1 METSAARVD
10 APVVTDHPFAP
21 VVMNRPARA
30 HGPILKVIAFNAWG
44 GRHFHQIVDCL
55 RHPPLAEA
63 DVILLSEADWQLQR
77 SDGHE
82 VAAELA
88 EALGLSF
95 AFVPEFG
102 IRRVEVPPR
111 SFMGNAI
118 LSSSPLDE
126 ILLAPIPSLPLRTR
140 LRRLRM
146 IGGPS
151 GLFANVIFGERRL
164 TLGVAHLN
172 SRATPAARDSQIAE
186 FIRRLPDEGPAI
198 IGGDFNTT
206 TVGLHDRDAFR
217 RALIQFG
224 LEPRRLRNPER
235 WEPLFDRLKAAGFSF
250 EGANVPRAPTFAPGR
265 FWPRSLRPK
274 LDWIALRGIAAVPG
288 SARVVA
294 PRRSIF
300 EPRSSDHDFVMC
312 QVRWPG

>member
-1 METSAARVD
+1 METSSASVGSSLV
-10 APVVTDHPFAP
+10 PDHPFAP
-21 VVMNRPARA
+21 VVVNRPARA
-30 HGPILKVIAFNAWG
+30 HGQTLKVIAFNAWG
-44 GRHFHQIVDCL
+44 GRHFHRIVDCL
-55 RHPPLAEA
+55 RHPPLDEA

-102 IRRVEVPPR
+102 IRRVEAPPR

-118 LSSSPLDE
+118 LSSSPLGE
-126 ILLAPIPSLPLRTR
+126 VILAPIPSLPLRTR

-146 IGGPS
+146 VGGPS
-151 GLFANVIFGERRL
+151 GLFASVIFGERPL

-172 SRATPAARDSQIAE
+172 SRATPAARDGQIAE
-186 FIRRLPDEGPAI
+186 FIRHLPDEGPAI

-217 RALIQFG
+217 RALIQFAI
-224 LEPRRLRNPER
+224 EPRRLRNPER

-274 LDWIALRGIAAVPG
+274 LDWIALRGIAAVAG

-312 QVRWPG
+312 QIRWPG

>member
-1 METSAARVD
+1 METSAARASSPL
-10 APVVTDHPFAP
+10 APDHPFAP
-21 VVMNRPARA
+21 IIVNRPARA
-30 HGPILKVIAFNAWG
+30 RGQTLKLIAFNAWG
-44 GRHFHQIVDCL
+44 GRHFDRIVDCL
-55 RHPPLAEA
+55 RHPPLDEA
-63 DVILLSEADWQLQR
+63 DVILLSEADWQFRR
-77 SDGHE
+77 SGGRE

-95 AFVPEFG
+95 AYVPEFG
-102 IRRVEVPPR
+102 IRRPDAPPR

-118 LSSSPLDE
+118 LSSSPLGE
-126 ILLAPIPSLPLRTR
+126 IILAPIPSFPLRSR
-140 LRRLRM
+140 IRPL

-151 GLFANVIFGERRL
+151 GLIASAIFGGRPL
-164 TLGVAHLN
+164 MLGVAHLN
-172 SRATPAARDSQIAE
+172 SRATPAARDGQVGD
-186 FIRRLPDEGPAI
+186 FIRRLPEQGAAI

-206 TVGLHDRDAFR
+206 TVGLHDRTAFR
-217 RALIQFG
+217 RALIQFA
-224 LEPRRLRNPER
+224 LEPRRLREPER
-235 WEPLFDRLKAAGFSF
+235 WEPLFDRLKSAGFSF

-274 LDWIALRGIAAVPG
+274 LDWIAARGVAPVPG

-312 QVRWPG
+312 QIRWP